1 MGRARFWACIHM
13 LMREGLIDGSVERHH
28 RDKSWDGMA
37 DEMRRLQA
45 MHTHPPLSPLRD
57 DLQDSPEVSE
67 EEAEDG
73 GREIAAA
80 PGTGAEAET
89 G

>member
-1 MGRARFWACIHM
+1 
-13 LMREGLIDGSVERHH
+13 MRKGLVSGDVGTHH

-45 MHTHPPLSPLRD
+45 MNTHPPLGPLRD

-73 GREIAAA
+73 GRDNAAA
-80 PGTGAEAET
+80 PGTGAEA
-89 G
+89 GAGLLMILGPS

>member
-1 MGRARFWACIHM
+1 
-13 LMREGLIDGSVERHH
+13 
-28 RDKSWDGMA
+28 MA
-37 DEMRRLQA
+37 DKMRRLQG
-45 MHTHPPLSPLRD
+45 MNKGPPLGPLRD